1 MNEPLESLARGQD
14 VMKAVEGK
22 GDEAEFI
29 PINSPAMLNYMLDE
43 YYALH
48 DWDKQTSWPYRDTLE
63 KLDLKEVIP
72 ELESKG
78 KIPRKK

>member
-14 VMKAVEGK
+14 VMKSVEGK
-22 GDEAEFI
+22 TNGDDFT
-29 PINSPAMLNYMLDE
+29 PINSPAMLNRMLDE
-43 YYALH
+43 YYELH
-48 DWDKQTSWPYRDTLE
+48 NWDKQTSWPYRDTLE

-78 KIPRKK
+78 KIPRRK